1 MEGDI
6 QNLLS
11 CFSTGLMT
19 DPFSCGITDLM
30 NLASGIVLPADLAEA
45 LVSCTNKGREHM
57 TTFNEKRI
65 NTNTISFWDPI
76 SKVKVKTF
84 ETTVKKVQLKAA
96 DEHLITM
103 KSDRDLFG
111 RLMIVANAREVNIR
125 EVLSYELSPVPCS
138 LAHNDGS
145 LRKATKSDLA
155 SALEDGI
162 NSPARLPVLV
172 SSVVYIVDGM
182 ALIQM
187 HHSSGARTF
196 GELAF
201 RYFTIV
207 IAYLSSD
214 TCTSVH
220 LVFDQYRRPQSKAE
234 SGPEEGPLMLL
245 KLGQLALIHRCP
257 SSGSSTS
264 KTHKIRSTCVTFCLH
279 HFARLDKKG

>member
-1 MEGDI
+1 MLTLIEKGGIVGISQTPTALNRWFLTAHERASIKSALKQMYGLQSNEQGVHKEAAMKRVKRDEGDI

-11 CFSTGLMT
+11 CFSTGLTT

-30 NLASGIVLPADLAEA
+30 NLASGVVLPADLAEA
-45 LVSCTNKGREHM
+45 LVSCTNKGLEHM
-57 TTFNEKRI
+57 TTFIEKGI

-96 DEHLITM
+96 DEHLITV

-125 EVLSYELSPVPCS
+125 EVLSYEISPVPCS
-138 LAHNDGS
+138 LAHNDGR

-162 NSPARLPVLV
+162 NSPARLPVLA

-182 ALIQM
+182 ALIQI
-187 HHSSGARTF
+187 HNSSGAHTF
-196 GELAF
+196 GELAS
-201 RYFTIV
+201 RYFAIV
-207 IAYLSSD
+207 IAYLSS
-214 TCTSVH
+214 
-220 LVFDQYRRPQSKAE
+220 E
-234 SGPEEGPLMLL
+234 LL
-245 KLGQLALIHRCP
+245 Y
-257 SSGSSTS
+257 T
-264 KTHKIRSTCVTFCLH
+264 
-279 HFARLDKKG
+279 